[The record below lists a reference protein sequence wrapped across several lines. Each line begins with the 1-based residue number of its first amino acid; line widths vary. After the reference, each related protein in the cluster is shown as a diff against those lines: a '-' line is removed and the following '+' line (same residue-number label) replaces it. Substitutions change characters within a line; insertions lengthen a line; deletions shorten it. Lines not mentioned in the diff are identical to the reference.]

1 MLAELHLAE
10 DALALH
16 SLFEDPESL
25 VDIVFANKDL
35 HRARLSNVIG
45 GTDASRASLRVAK
58 GLPSA
63 DRSTAGLCMIT
74 ALYQSYWSSYDA
86 REEICA

>member
-10 DALALH
+10 DTFALH

-25 VDIVFANKDL
+25 VDIVVANKDL
-35 HRARLSNVIG
+35 HKDRLSNAIG
-45 GTDASRASLRVAK
+45 GTDASRASLRFAQ

-63 DRSTAGLCMIT
+63 DSSPAGLYMIT
-74 ALYQSYWSSYDA
+74 ELFHT
-86 REEICA
+86 